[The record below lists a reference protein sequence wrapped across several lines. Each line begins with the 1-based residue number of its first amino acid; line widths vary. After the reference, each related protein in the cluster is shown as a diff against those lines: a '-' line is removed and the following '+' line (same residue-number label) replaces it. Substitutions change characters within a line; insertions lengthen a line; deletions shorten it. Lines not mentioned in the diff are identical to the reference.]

1 MCAVMISGG
10 MAIWLERR
18 RQNEPEDRQVENERT
33 LDEPGHA
40 KVSNKDDN
48 NVDVQ

>member
-1 MCAVMISGG
+1 MISGG

-18 RQNEPEDRQVENERT
+18 QNETKDRQVENERT

>member
-1 MCAVMISGG
+1 MISGG

-18 RQNEPEDRQVENERT
+18 QNEPKDHQVENER
-33 LDEPGHA
+33 LWMNRHA

-48 NVDVQ
+48 NVEVQ